1 MRRTI
6 AWAALVAWLGASGLS
21 WDLLQVVAWVK
32 MSAENA
38 RSMDVAA
45 AVSKTLNDA
54 PCSLCCAVKAGR
66 ESSES
71 AAPLAKQEQAKSK
84 EKTPAALWS
93 ADVLPSP
100 EHGRVR
106 LAGAPD
112 GCPPALFAEV
122 PVPPP
127 KRGV

>member
-38 RSMDVAA
+38 RSMDVSS

-71 AAPLAKQEQAKSK
+71 DAPLAKQEQAKSK
-84 EKTPAALWS
+84 EKAQGSLWAAS
-93 ADVLPSP
+93 EAP
-100 EHGRVR
+100 EPIHGF
-106 LAGAPD
+106 AGLVPIPFRSHK
-112 GCPPALFAEV
+112 GPLCEV

-127 KRGV
+127 KSAA